1 MGIWGRKSTLHG
13 STRPEEDA
21 IDFDVY
27 DVDVYYEVSDEV
39 EVDEN
44 DEFSEPVEYFDNQWW

>member
-1 MGIWGRKSTLHG
+1 VAVPA
-13 STRPEEDA
+13 PEEDA

-44 DEFSEPVEYFDNQWW
+44 DEFSELIEYLDNQWW